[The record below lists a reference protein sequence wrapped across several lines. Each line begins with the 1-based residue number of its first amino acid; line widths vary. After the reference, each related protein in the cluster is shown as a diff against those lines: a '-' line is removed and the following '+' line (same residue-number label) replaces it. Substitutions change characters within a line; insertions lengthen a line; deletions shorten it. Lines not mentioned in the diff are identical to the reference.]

1 MTRASSNGAKTTLIV
16 VEAAV
21 RKPTAAAPASPAPVR
36 GRHSTAQNNANSRY
50 QGLLTVLS
58 AISSCATGSSTTARA
73 STKRSTAERTCPAL
87 AWKMNSADPAVT
99 SAPLIAKAAAA
110 SRSGR

>member
-1 MTRASSNGAKTTLIV
+1 MTRASSNGAKMMLIV

-21 RKPTAAAPASPAPVR
+21 RKPTVAAAAIPPRVR
-36 GRHSTAQNNANSRY
+36 GRHSTAQNSANSRY
-50 QGLLTVLS
+50 QGLLTPLS

-73 STKRSTAERTCPAL
+73 SMSRSAAERTCPAL
-87 AWKMNSADPAVT
+87 AWKMNSAHPVVT
-99 SAPLIAKAAAA
+99 SAPLTAKATAA

>member
-16 VEAAV
+16 VEAAA
-21 RKPTAAAPASPAPVR
+21 RKPTAAAPAIPARVP
-36 GRHSTAQNNANSRY
+36 GRHSTAQNSANSRY
-50 QGLLTVLS
+50 QGQLTPLS

-73 STKRSTAERTCPAL
+73 STNRSTAERTCPAL
-87 AWKMNSADPAVT
+87 AWKMNSAHPVVT
-99 SAPLIAKAAAA
+99 SAPLTAKAAAA

>member
-1 MTRASSNGAKTTLIV
+1 MIRASSNGAKTTLIV

-21 RKPTAAAPASPAPVR
+21 KKPTAAAPAIPARVA
-36 GRHSTAQNNANSRY
+36 GRHSTAQNSANSRY
-50 QGLLTVLS
+50 QGLLTPLS
-58 AISSCATGSSTTARA
+58 AISSGATGSSTTARA
-73 STKRSTAERTCPAL
+73 STTRSAAERTCPAL
-87 AWKMNSADPAVT
+87 AWKMNSAHPVVT

>member
-21 RKPTAAAPASPAPVR
+21 RKTAAAPAIPARVP
-36 GRHSTAQNNANSRY
+36 GRHSTAQNSANSRY
-50 QGLLTVLS
+50 QGLLTPLS
-58 AISSCATGSSTTARA
+58 AISSGATGSSTTARA
-73 STKRSTAERTCPAL
+73 STTRSTAERTCPAL
-87 AWKMNSADPAVT
+87 AWKMNSAHPVVT

>member
-21 RKPTAAAPASPAPVR
+21 RKPTAAAPAIPARVP
-36 GRHSTAQNNANSRY
+36 GRHSTAQNSANSRY
-50 QGLLTVLS
+50 QGLLTPLS
-58 AISSCATGSSTTARA
+58 AIC
-73 STKRSTAERTCPAL
+73 STAERTCPAL
-87 AWKMNSADPAVT
+87 AWKMNSAHPVVT